1 MSYIAPDE
9 AQRMAIFLDA
19 AEAYIGSL
27 KAPQEVL
34 GDVFERMEN
43 RIEAICAPFELGFP
57 MLSTEL
63 R

>member
-1 MSYIAPDE
+1 
-9 AQRMAIFLDA
+9 MAIFLDA